1 MPFQAQRTE
10 RAAAGSLDMALS
22 LLISAWLVGAL
33 GGVHCLAM
41 CGGFIS
47 AIAAREGRSAGQ
59 PAPIL
64 PLAVLLRRQFIYHG
78 GRITTYTLLGA
89 ATGVAGALAL
99 DTTAVLPVQ
108 RTLYVVANVML
119 LLVATSV
126 AFGRPHMIGL
136 QRIGAAAFGA
146 LLPRLRPVLAMHGSG
161 SRLALGLI
169 WGLAPCALI
178 YSVLPLALFAG
189 GAWQG
194 AAVMLAFGTG
204 TLPNVLGAGIL
215 VNRAGR
221 FQDRPAV
228 RYAVATVI
236 GIFAIIGAYR
246 ALWVSGALAQG
257 PFCLVP

>member
-1 MPFQAQRTE
+1 
-10 RAAAGSLDMALS
+10 MALS

-41 CGGFIS
+41 CGGFVS
-47 AIAAREGRSAGQ
+47 AIAAREGQSPGQSA
-59 PAPIL
+59 PLL
-64 PLAVLLRRQFIYHG
+64 PLAVLARRQFIYHG
-78 GRITTYTLLGA
+78 GRITTYALLGA
-89 ATGVAGALAL
+89 VMGVAGAMAL
-99 DTTAVLPVQ
+99 DTTAVLPLQ

-119 LLVATSV
+119 LVVATSV
-126 AFGRPHMIGL
+126 ALGRPHMVGL
-136 QRIGAAAFGA
+136 QRIGVAVFGA
-146 LLPRLRPVLAMHGSG
+146 LLPRLRPVFAMHGSG
-161 SRLALGLI
+161 SRLVLGLV
-169 WGLAPCALI
+169 WGFVPCALT

-194 AAVMLAFGTG
+194 AAVMIAFGAG

-221 FQDRPAV
+221 FRDRPTV
-228 RYAVATVI
+228 RYGVAAVI

-246 ALWVSGALAQG
+246 ALWVPGALAQG